1 MVWDMGYPW
10 TIAIGRHSNSQ
21 GGGGM
26 TGGAGQETGV
36 MLGPG
41 TQKAGWVLRPLVIWC
56 WQGHGQKLDPCL
68 IRKFHL
74 GP

>member
-36 MLGPG
+36 MLVG
-41 TQKAGWVLRPLVIWC
+41 AG
-56 WQGHGQKLDPCL
+56 QS
-68 IRKFHL
+68 
-74 GP
+74 